1 MYEEN
6 LFSRAARMLDPYRQ
20 SFLSFRWTPGRL
32 LCVTLAV
39 AAVYFARQSGLIHA
53 LLQNIFVYLPNYLT
67 HEFAHRLVG
76 GALSKSMIGCTADF
90 RTCYPVSA
98 WLTTIAGNGVETLV
112 PLAGIFAALRL
123 QGGRWL
129 LPPLFYWL
137 GTAWYDAAV
146 YVSDARACTLKL
158 TSSDMLSSAGPGTKG
173 DWYYILEPL
182 HLLEYDIV
190 IGYAFYFLAAVCLV
204 LAVYSLWYY
213 WTHGEEMIHE
223 WNTRRTDPDAA
234 LLQALPPAQ
243 TPGAPARDINLMPG
257 ESSRPPEDTL
267 PLIK

>member
-1 MYEEN
+1 MHEDTF
-6 LFSRAARMLDPYRQ
+6 LSRLARTLDPYCQ
-20 SFLSFRWTPGRL
+20 SFLFFRWTPGRL
-32 LCVTLAV
+32 FFLAAAI
-39 AAVYFARQSGLIHA
+39 AAVYFARQSGLIHT

-67 HEFAHRLVG
+67 HEFAHRIVG

-112 PLAGIFAALRL
+112 PLAGIWAALRL

-137 GTAWYDAAV
+137 GTTWYDAAV
-146 YVSDARACTLKL
+146 YVSDARACKLPL
-158 TSSDMLSSAGPGTKG
+158 TSSDMMTNFAPGTKG

-182 HLLEYDIV
+182 GMLEYDIY

-213 WTHGEEMIHE
+213 WTHGEEMMHE
-223 WNTRRTDPDAA
+223 RPVRRTNPEDE
-234 LLQALPPAQ
+234 LLRALPPAQ
-243 TPGAPARDINLMPG
+243 TPSAPSRDINLMPG
-257 ESSRPPEDTL
+257 ESPRRTEGHL
-267 PLIK
+267 PRIK